1 MSETLRFDCPACGTH
16 LLVPASAAGV
26 EGPCP
31 RCHRNITAPF
41 PPSAAPLPAPE
52 PQPAPP
58 PIEDTEPAAPPV
70 QPATRPS
77 SSPVLA
83 CALTGLIALGIG
95 YGIGRSL
102 HKSSLP
108 VDPPTASASIAPT
121 APTNPTPPLP
131 AIAAPEA
138 ALRNFLAASNHTE
151 RLKYCLF
158 PEAIAPRLAA
168 WHKKHPDG
176 PVEVSSVKAG
186 HSETDSQTGRLLI
199 IFQVATATMP
209 SGIPIAVMET
219 GDGWKVDWESFID
232 FHADRF
238 KLFAE
243 SREGEPADFRLI
255 VRSTHYPGESFA
267 GIERLT
273 AYRLDPPMPDRGQYA
288 FVETGSELQKRLAR
302 STEAGHPFT
311 PVLKLAKRTAA
322 DGKIYLGIDAIVATD
337 WRPRSP

>member
-16 LLVPASAAGV
+16 LLVPASAAGT

-31 RCHRNITAPF
+31 RCHHNITAPL
-41 PPSAAPLPAPE
+41 PPGPVPSPVPATQPTPPPAEETKPAALPA
-52 PQPAPP
+52 
-58 PIEDTEPAAPPV
+58 EPAARRPP
-70 QPATRPS
+70 A
-77 SSPVLA
+77 SPLLA

-95 YGIGRSL
+95 YGIGRIPHQL
-102 HKSSLP
+102 PLPAASS
-108 VDPPTASASIAPT
+108 SIAPAVT
-121 APTNPTPPLP
+121 TDVVPPPP

-138 ALRNFLAASNHTE
+138 ALRHFLAASGHTE

-158 PEAIAPRLAA
+158 PETIAPRLAA
-168 WHKKHPDG
+168 WHEKHPDG
-176 PVEVSSVKAG
+176 PIEVSSIKAG
-186 HSETDSQTGRLLI
+186 HSETDSETGRLLI
-199 IFQVATATMP
+199 IFQVATAAMP

-219 GDGWKVDWESFID
+219 ADGWKVDWESFIE

-238 KLFAE
+238 KHFAE

-255 VRSTHYPGESFA
+255 VRSTDYAGESFA

-288 FVETGSELQKRLAR
+288 FVETDSELQKLLAR
-302 STEAGHPFT
+302 STENGHPFT
-311 PVLKLAKRTAA
+311 PVLKLAKRTAD
-322 DGKIYLGIDAIVATD
+322 DGKIYLGIDTIVATD